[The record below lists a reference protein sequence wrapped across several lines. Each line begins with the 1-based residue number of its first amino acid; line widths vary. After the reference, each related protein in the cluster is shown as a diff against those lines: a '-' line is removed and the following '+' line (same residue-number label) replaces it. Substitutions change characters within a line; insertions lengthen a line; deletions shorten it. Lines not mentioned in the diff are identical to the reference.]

1 MQAYKTLEARF
12 ARISSIEDAIGIL
25 QWDAETRCPTELLTV
40 APISSQRSRVSPMSF
55 SSHAT

>member
-25 QWDAETRCPTELLTV
+25 QWDAETLMPEGAADSRSDQGAGC
-40 APISSQRSRVSPMSF
+40 APRSMRKAV
-55 SSHAT
+55 